1 MQTQGIVEVRHGN
14 GLFVR
19 GFNLDA
25 VLHLPSHL
33 LMHDPSRVPE
43 FLQIR
48 QWLELAALDGI
59 PEAMSEDTIR
69 EVESVITQWEACLRQ
84 GDAWRQRHREFHR
97 LPNWVARNDSLVAL
111 TDIFWLLYNG
121 SRFMENIPDVDP
133 SVHLANH
140 REILEAVRTR
150 DVAAARRQ
158 LMDGFLPIQ
167 EQMRRWGGLN
177 PPQPFRGDRLDRR

>member
-59 PEAMSEDTIR
+59 PEAMSEDTI
-69 EVESVITQWEACLRQ
+69 
-84 GDAWRQRHREFHR
+84 
-97 LPNWVARNDSLVAL
+97 
-111 TDIFWLLYNG
+111 
-121 SRFMENIPDVDP
+121 
-133 SVHLANH
+133 
-140 REILEAVRTR
+140 
-150 DVAAARRQ
+150 
-158 LMDGFLPIQ
+158 
-167 EQMRRWGGLN
+167 
-177 PPQPFRGDRLDRR
+177 